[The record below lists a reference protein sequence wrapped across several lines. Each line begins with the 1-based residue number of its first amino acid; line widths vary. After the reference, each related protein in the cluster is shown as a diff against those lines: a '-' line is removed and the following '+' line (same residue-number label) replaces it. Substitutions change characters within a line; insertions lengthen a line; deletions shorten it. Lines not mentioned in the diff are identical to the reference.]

1 MSDAWRDIQF
11 DTQYVELLPAR
22 TVLST
27 FAGAADG
34 NDGSDGM
41 DAVGGLVTHLP
52 FVDKVLTNSHGG
64 SDGLSGSP
72 GGGTS
77 GLS

>member
-11 DTQYVELLPAR
+11 DSQHVELLPAR

-27 FAGAADG
+27 VAGATEG
-34 NDGSDGM
+34 SDGSDGM
-41 DAVGGLVTHLP
+41 DAVGFVTHLP
-52 FVDKVLTNSHGG
+52 LVGKVLASGDHGG
-64 SDGLSGSP
+64 SNGVGGSS